1 MDIQNNYDTA
11 LSDYN
16 HVGVR
21 IERTIIR
28 DAKPR
33 AIDEESE
40 STEAGRDVYPPPIS
54 VQVWDE
60 IKTSKV

>member
-16 HVGVR
+16 VGVR

-28 DAKPR
+28 DAKPL
-33 AIDEESE
+33 ATDEESE
-40 STEAGRDVYPPPIS
+40 STEAERDLYPPSIS

-60 IKTSKV
+60 TKASKV